1 MNELVAV
8 HSGII
13 HSKITLETDL
23 RYTNVQKIGVNK
35 ILKRYINIYINATLL
50 KIRE

>member
-23 RYTNVQKIGVNK
+23 RYTNVQKIGVNNN
-35 ILKRYINIYINATLL
+35 INIYINATLL